1 MNEAG
6 WKKRS
11 TARPNDRSSGCEK
24 NRQGFRLNMYVNEAD
39 FPMMDMREDNRLTT
53 G

>member
-1 MNEAG
+1 MKLAG
-6 WKKRS
+6 RRGQRLGR
-11 TARPNDRSSGCEK
+11 TTDHQGCEK